1 MPTIGEVRAIAALLI
16 VIIAVA
22 TTALILHNRDRELD
36 QETHNLLSYSA
47 VLSEQTSRAVQSV
60 QLVVDDIATDLTGD
74 GLRVPADLERRA
86 AGRAVHDTLHGRVSG
101 VPQLDAVTIIGADGH
116 LINFSRFYPIPPV
129 NVADRDYFKA
139 LRDDPKLTNFLSEPV
154 QNRGT
159 GTWTIYMAHKLAA
172 PDGTFIGL
180 VLGAMELS
188 YFDKFY
194 ADVNMGKG
202 GTITLWRQDGVL
214 LAHFP
219 NLGDIGEQYN
229 RRARFDVLQPGAR
242 RAILAADTLD
252 GQARIVVVSRL
263 ASLPLV
269 VGVTR
274 LVNEVLADWRV
285 DSAVLAFA
293 AVVCA
298 LGVLAATMLVT
309 RQMRANLALASALRE
324 RDAAELGRRE
334 AESQLLQ
341 AQKLEAIGR
350 VAAGVAHDF
359 NNLLM
364 VVLSNAEMLGAAV
377 RGDAQSERRL
387 STIGHAVD
395 RGAALTQQMLAFSR
409 QQILTPTAIGLNEAL
424 QAIRDLLRSS
434 LGGSVHLELDLA
446 SRLWLV
452 HIDPGQLEH
461 AILNLVINARDA
473 MPEGGRMTIRTSN
486 RTLAAGADNG
496 LLEPGDYVEL
506 ELSDTGCGMSEDVK
520 ARAFEPF
527 FTTKAQGDG
536 TGLGLS
542 QVIGFVRQSHGD
554 VLLES
559 TVGRGTTVRILLPK
573 VSEGMAAPASG
584 LPAGSALR
592 GPPSRGRS
600 GGVGTTRPDVVP
612 LNQPA
617 MAAVPAANVPVS
629 TMPTA
634 NSPTTNLPTVNLP
647 GPTIPGANGA
657 APPAMVPTTVNMSLP
672 SLLPGTQRT
681 TVLVVD
687 DDEDVRE
694 AVVAML
700 EDQQMDVLQAAS
712 GPVALDLLTRNKHVR
727 LMLTD
732 YAMPGMTGAELAAA
746 VRQTMPDMP
755 VVFMTGYAR
764 PEPLVTE
771 RWVIRKPFT
780 SQFLADTLVDAMPD
794 VVGQAE

>member
-1 MPTIGEVRAIAALLI
+1 LADLSRRAWGRMPTIGEIRAIAALLVVLI
-16 VIIAVA
+16 TVA
-22 TTALILHNRDRELD
+22 TTALIIHNRNREIEQD
-36 QETHNLLSYSA
+36 THSLLSYGA

-74 GLRVPADLERRA
+74 GLHVPADLERRA
-86 AGRAVHDTLHGRVSG
+86 AGRAVHDMLHGRVSG

-129 NVADRDYFKA
+129 NVSDRDYFKA
-139 LRDDPKLTNFLSEPV
+139 LRGDPKLTNFLSEPV

-159 GTWTIYMAHKLAA
+159 GTWTIYMAHKLTS
-172 PDGTFIGL
+172 PDGSFIGL

-194 ADVNMGKG
+194 TDVDMGKG

-229 RRARFDVLQPGAR
+229 RRARFDALQPGTR
-242 RAILAADTLD
+242 RAFLAADTLD
-252 GQARIVVVSRL
+252 GQSRIVVVSRL
-263 ASLPLV
+263 ATLPLV

-274 LVNEVLADWRV
+274 LMSEVLADWRV
-285 DSAVLAFA
+285 DSAVLASA
-293 AVVCA
+293 ALVCI
-298 LGVLAATMLVT
+298 LGVLAAMVLVT
-309 RQMRANLALASALRE
+309 RQTQVNLALGSALRE

-334 AESQLLQ
+334 AEGQLLQ

-364 VVLSNAEMLGAAV
+364 VVLSNAEMLGTAV

-409 QQILTPTAIGLNEAL
+409 QQILTPAAIGLNEAL
-424 QAIRDLLRSS
+424 QAIRELLRSS
-434 LGGSVHLELDLA
+434 LGGSVLLELDLA
-446 SRLWLV
+446 ATLWLV
-452 HIDPGQLEH
+452 HVDPGQLEH

-486 RTLAAGADNG
+486 RTLAAGAENG
-496 LLEPGDYVEL
+496 LLQPGDYVEL
-506 ELSDTGCGMSEDVK
+506 ELSDTGVGMTDDVK

-559 TVGRGTTVRILLPK
+559 AVGRGTTVRILLTK
-573 VSEGMAAPASG
+573 VAEGMADPPGS

-592 GPPSRGRS
+592 GPPSRGRP
-600 GGVGTTRPDVVP
+600 GTTRP
-612 LNQPA
+612 LASLAAPA
-617 MAAVPAANVPVS
+617 GSGAATPGRAALSGSATASSEPSLGLSVSNV
-629 TMPTA
+629 TTPTA
-634 NSPTTNLPTVNLP
+634 VVATPVAISR
-647 GPTIPGANGA
+647 
-657 APPAMVPTTVNMSLP
+657 P
-672 SLLPGTQRT
+672 SLLPADMRT

-687 DDEDVRE
+687 DDDDVRE
-694 AVVAML
+694 AVVVML
-700 EDQQMDVLQAAS
+700 EDLNMHVLQASS
-712 GPVALDLLTRNKHVR
+712 GKAALDLLTRNRLVR

-732 YAMPGMTGAELAAA
+732 YAMPGMTGVELAAA
-746 VRQTMPDMP
+746 VRQTMPDIT

-780 SQFLADTLVDAMPD
+780 SQFLADTLLDAIPD
-794 VVGQAE
+794 VSGVAE